1 MLNLLRTAL
10 RGLLEL
16 LYPNL
21 CLWCRKS
28 LIQGETHL
36 CLRCFMHLPQTNFYH
51 HPENAI
57 EQRLRGRVRIQAA
70 ASVYFFS
77 KTSAIQTVLHALKY
91 RNNKALGVYL
101 GRCMAHAAE
110 GSTWQEGIDW
120 IIPVPLSKR
129 KLAERGYNQSDCLAQ
144 GLSEVWQIPWSN
156 QYLIRERHTA
166 TQTKKS
172 RTERR
177 KNVSGAFALRNEQAL
192 QHRCVL
198 LVDDVFTTG
207 ATLEACLETL
217 QTIPGI
223 QLRVLTLACAIE

>member
-16 LYPNL
+16 FYPNL
-21 CLWCRKS
+21 CLSCGKS

-36 CLRCFMHLPQTNFYH
+36 CLRCFMNLPQTHFYH

-91 RNNKALGVYL
+91 KNNRNLGVYL
-101 GRCMAHAAE
+101 GQCMAHAAD
-110 GSTWQEGIDW
+110 GSNWFEGIDW

-144 GLSEVWQIPWSN
+144 GLSEVVQIPWSN
-156 QYLIRERHTA
+156 QYLVRERHTA

-177 KNVSGAFALRNEQAL
+177 KNVSGAFALRHEQQL